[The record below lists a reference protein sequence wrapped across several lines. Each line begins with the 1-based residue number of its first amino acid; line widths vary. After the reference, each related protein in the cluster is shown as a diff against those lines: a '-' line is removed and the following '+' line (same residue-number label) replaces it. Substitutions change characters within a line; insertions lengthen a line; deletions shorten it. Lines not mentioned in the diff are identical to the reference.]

1 MAELLKKP
9 PTKSRAVHHPLN
21 HIHHI
26 PAMHVSDPILHLI
39 VFTIIKTENM
49 ILGEPQ
55 ALWPVNIS
63 DQRPLH
69 MASMTKTMITG
80 PRPITRSILMGIII
94 GIRALAT
101 SLIQLGKLLARSR
114 KPMSR
119 AILTIPG
126 LRLTGVQVMI
136 EDATRYTEKIG

>member
-1 MAELLKKP
+1 
-9 PTKSRAVHHPLN
+9 
-21 HIHHI
+21 
-26 PAMHVSDPILHLI
+26 
-39 VFTIIKTENM
+39 
-49 ILGEPQ
+49 
-55 ALWPVNIS
+55 
-63 DQRPLH
+63 